1 MAASISLVEARVRDA
16 EDFLTQ
22 MPQDQSQRPSPRVLK
37 RLEDAEE
44 ALKAQYKRMNDAYE
58 EAIVSPDLKQ
68 DKDDQIEAFFKK
80 ARDAKD
86 QDIKASKVRVGTVR
100 CRRLMV
106 NENEALEA
114 VADKVDNDIDPI
126 PKDEYK
132 SIGNSY
138 KLEAREDLR
147 P

>member
-44 ALKAQYKRMNDAYE
+44 ALKAQFKRKNDAYAD
-58 EAIVSPDLKQ
+58 AIVNPDLKQ
-68 DKDDQIEAFFKK
+68 DKDDQIEAFIKK

-86 QDIKASKVRVGTVR
+86 QTMGK
-100 CRRLMV
+100 LMNV
-106 NENEALEA
+106 LDDHQPTALGLNPGPA
-114 VADKVDNDIDPI
+114 R
-126 PKDEYK
+126 K
-132 SIGNSY
+132 SMKIEEVLNPRNLLMSQ
-138 KLEAREDLR
+138 
-147 P
+147 